1 MHGIGGVPMTAI
13 ETAETIVGRD
23 CIVKKIKKII

>member
-13 ETAETIVGRD
+13 ETAETITGMGV
-23 CIVKKIKKII
+23 IVNKIKNAR